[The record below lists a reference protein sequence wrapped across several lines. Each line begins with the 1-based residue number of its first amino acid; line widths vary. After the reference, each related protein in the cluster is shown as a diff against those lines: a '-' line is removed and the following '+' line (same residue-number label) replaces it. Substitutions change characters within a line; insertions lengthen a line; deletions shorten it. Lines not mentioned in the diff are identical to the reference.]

1 MIKLHRRKLIRCNLV
16 ARLAQVLHSNTRN
29 CQCDYWYIACA
40 LDAESAMEFDTDL
53 ISQTLEHRGCG
64 ILAASYEIQPRSW
77 LPEAC
82 VWLQTEAGHRKIWV
96 HSFAHCFAA
105 EELTFPNRLDADS
118 WALVAAKSIIDRALE
133 GPLGRQTKAG
143 NRARHLS
150 GIFGFARHAVFNLRR
165 FHHHRSRQ

>member
-1 MIKLHRRKLIRCNLV
+1 MQFGGPFGASVTLEY
-16 ARLAQVLHSNTRN
+16 AQLPI
-29 CQCDYWYIACA
+29 DYWYIACA

-133 GPLGRQTKAG
+133 GPLGRQAKAG

-150 GIFGFARHAVFNLRR
+150 GIFRFARHAVFNLRR